1 MAPLA
6 RLLAAGLLLMACGP
20 PAAPV
25 MPAPAATA
33 PAPAAPEVPVES
45 VTLAYPSPSISW
57 LPVLVA
63 DRLGYFT
70 EERLSPQFVQMTP
83 ANNVLAALAGDVDVV
98 LGLTSVAQAAVQQ
111 DAPVRCLLAL
121 VVRPQ
126 HRLVVR
132 PEVQDFADL
141 RGKVV
146 AINSRNDL
154 TDWEARV
161 LLQRHGIPLEEVS
174 LQPIPSSPARL
185 AGLDTGQFA
194 GTILAS
200 PFDLQ
205 AEAQGYRELGQ
216 ISRDLEIA
224 WMGLAATVRNLAE
237 RRDYLRRVLR
247 ATIRG
252 IEYTRTQRD
261 EVLRIMEDAL
271 GLEPAAAAASYA
283 LGLATWSED
292 GTASDEAWRNTLE
305 IARLAG
311 PLPADVPLERYVDRT
326 LLEEARQSLR
336 AGR

>member
-1 MAPLA
+1 
-6 RLLAAGLLLMACGP
+6 
-20 PAAPV
+20 
-25 MPAPAATA
+25 
-33 PAPAAPEVPVES
+33 
-45 VTLAYPSPSISW
+45 
-57 LPVLVA
+57 
-63 DRLGYFT
+63 
-70 EERLSPQFVQMTP
+70 
-83 ANNVLAALAGDVDVV
+83 
-98 LGLTSVAQAAVQQ
+98 
-111 DAPVRCLLAL
+111 
-121 VVRPQ
+121 
-126 HRLVVR
+126 
-132 PEVQDFADL
+132 
-141 RGKVV
+141 
-146 AINSRNDL
+146 
-154 TDWEARV
+154 
-161 LLQRHGIPLEEVS
+161 
-174 LQPIPSSPARL
+174 
-185 AGLDTGQFA
+185 
-194 GTILAS
+194 
-200 PFDLQ
+200 
-205 AEAQGYRELGQ
+205 LGQ